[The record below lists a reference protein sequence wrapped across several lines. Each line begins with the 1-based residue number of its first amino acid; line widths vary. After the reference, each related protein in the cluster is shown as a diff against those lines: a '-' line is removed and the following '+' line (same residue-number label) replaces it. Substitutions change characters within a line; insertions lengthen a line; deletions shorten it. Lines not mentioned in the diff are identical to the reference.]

1 MPERTPIPM
10 SFAAVVH
17 ILKSCLVVLTALFPI
32 VNPLGNTPIFLS
44 LTPGYS
50 SDARTV
56 LSRKIALNS
65 FWLLTGSMLVGSHI
79 LSFFGISIPVVQVG
93 GGLVV
98 MFTGW
103 TLLQQREAER
113 SSTHEEKKKITRE
126 DIADRAFYPL
136 TLPLTVGPGSIS
148 VALTLGVN
156 EALQRSNTVRLI
168 AAIVGPALVAITIYL
183 SYRFAERIAR
193 VLGETA
199 MNVIVR
205 LTSFIL
211 LCIGVQIVWAGIRA
225 LLSSVH

>member
-1 MPERTPIPM
+1 M
-10 SFAAVVH
+10 SLAAAVH

-50 SDARTV
+50 SEARTI
-56 LSRKIALNS
+56 LSWKIALNS
-65 FWLLTGSMLVGSHI
+65 FWLLTGSMLIGSHI

-98 MFTGW
+98 MSTGW
-103 TLLQQREAER
+103 TLLQQREDEQSRTQVA
-113 SSTHEEKKKITRE
+113 KKKITRE
-126 DIADRAFYPL
+126 DIANRAFYPL

-156 EALQRSNTVRLI
+156 EAPQRSNLVRLV
-168 AAIVGPALVAITIYL
+168 AAIIGPALVALTIYL
-183 SYRFAERIAR
+183 SYRSAERVAR

-211 LCIGVQIVWAGIRA
+211 LCIGVQIVWGGVRT
-225 LLSSVH
+225 LFSSPH

>member
-1 MPERTPIPM
+1 MRMPV
-10 SFAAVVH
+10 AAAIH
-17 ILKSCLVVLTALFPI
+17 ILKSCLVVLTALFPV

-50 SDARTV
+50 SDARTD

-65 FWLLTGSMLVGSHI
+65 FWLLTGSMLIGSHI

-98 MFTGW
+98 MSTGW
-103 TLLQQREAER
+103 ALLQQSEAEKPHNR
-113 SSTHEEKKKITRE
+113 TEKKITAR
-126 DIADRAFYPL
+126 DIANRAFYPL

-156 EALQRSNTVRLI
+156 EAPQQSNLVRLI
-168 AAIVGPALVAITIYL
+168 AAIVGPALVALSIYL
-183 SYRFAERIAR
+183 SYRFAERVAKL
-193 VLGETA
+193 LGETA

-205 LTSFIL
+205 LNAFIL
-211 LCIGVQIVWAGIRA
+211 LCIGVQIVWGGIRA
-225 LLSSVH
+225 LLDSAR